1 MVRGAGNG
9 SWAWCLLSCTFVL
22 CLSFQASG
30 FDDKDK
36 EKAKNKAGEKDQ
48 PQLPV
53 EVNEWSVWVGNPAQ
67 TSLNATRVYRN
78 AMPNVVGTSRPKFED
93 KDVAAMFPI
102 APISVVQFF
111 GQPARDVDI
120 DLRVKKGSLLAH
132 WPTSKE
138 LAGRLQWFKSDLT
151 ASPPGGI
158 PQSYLPGTHWLASLR
173 DFASA
178 LYLKYESHFERFI
191 AYDAELTIAV
201 PLKLRGGPDE
211 YTLQNLTNRRLL
223 DVAVIAPADSGFR
236 VGWLDELP
244 TSFAEKNL
252 DPARATPADPKD
264 KAALKEKAEV
274 LFNDAEAK
282 PKEEELAPLPAEG
295 DATVKARVDQFLN
308 QPVSVTVEQA
318 SRKDVINMITQ
329 QARLRYEVDDR
340 ALAKEQIDLSQPTSM
355 KSPSIAARDALAEV
369 LGNIGLS
376 YRVTEL
382 GKLYV
387 TTAARLADE
396 SAKKGAA
403 IEGPPIKL
411 VMSQPRKGDDASYR
425 ELTRDALARRLA
437 VQGLRDDV
445 VQFILAEYGKKLFE
459 PGELI
464 VLAHFSREAID
475 EAVLLDVF
483 PVPKKMVRTALLVV
497 HGVDPRLQ
505 DRARTFVKQLGDP
518 SYQIRETAE
527 ARLQA
532 LGPVA
537 VPVLEDS
544 LTNKDIEIVVR
555 VERLLLRLNRSV
567 P

>member
-1 MVRGAGNG
+1 
-9 SWAWCLLSCTFVL
+9 
-22 CLSFQASG
+22 
-30 FDDKDK
+30 
-36 EKAKNKAGEKDQ
+36 
-48 PQLPV
+48 
-53 EVNEWSVWVGNPAQ
+53 
-67 TSLNATRVYRN
+67 
-78 AMPNVVGTSRPKFED
+78 
-93 KDVAAMFPI
+93 
-102 APISVVQFF
+102 
-111 GQPARDVDI
+111 
-120 DLRVKKGSLLAH
+120 LRVKKGSLLAH

-244 TSFAEKNL
+244 TAVAEKK
-252 DPARATPADPKD
+252 DEPAPAKPADPKD